1 MTDSTDFVKLTRNDI
16 ERLFLPLPRQVMIPS
31 PEGRFLLHVQNLD
44 DGKGPI
50 HTPNVKHLTID
61 MEGGR
66 EGNVELVRCESEP
79 QQVKT
84 DGSHVIVINKID
96 KHVALALGSKF
107 ADLEQEHGGRTRQAI
122 EKFLTYVRGFEFDPS
137 TGKAKLAISRAGFNP
152 DIYFQLLEVAQKLHY
167 DPKDRASD
175 LRDQGNTLSVAR
187 YVKKPIATTGVF
199 IDSPIEYYNQQF
211 KHGALLQL
219 SSPGKDG
226 RRSISFIDPSD
237 ILDCYTWINGDPL
250 VDEHKK
256 ILLPHYKINQNHE
269 IEALTNTQ
277 ILTPDDVK
285 SLDTIHVQTQSSR
298 VYVKPDARFFDG
310 KDEITFQNEADHV
323 IQKLDAKDG
332 VLICAFNYRKKNDD
346 YQLKADKFLHGI
358 QDAHASAKDFDELIK
373 KISALYRDLDIGTP
387 DIYTSTREKMKLQN
401 LEGVKDEVIVKH
413 GDAELLRIVTPGD
426 VTKFE
431 RTSDHRDAQQT
442 YTGEAFIQITDRGT
456 KYEKFRGVQ
465 SQFAAS
471 AYEAKDGRQL
481 LLHDVPSYTMEYA
494 KGPEGM
500 AAGTGQTKTFELK
513 RQVE

>member
-1 MTDSTDFVKLTRNDI
+1 M
-16 ERLFLPLPRQVMIPS
+16 
-31 PEGRFLLHVQNLD
+31 
-44 DGKGPI
+44 
-50 HTPNVKHLTID
+50 
-61 MEGGR
+61 
-66 EGNVELVRCESEP
+66 
-79 QQVKT
+79 
-84 DGSHVIVINKID
+84 
-96 KHVALALGSKF
+96 
-107 ADLEQEHGGRTRQAI
+107 
-122 EKFLTYVRGFEFDPS
+122 
-137 TGKAKLAISRAGFNP
+137 
-152 DIYFQLLEVAQKLHY
+152 
-167 DPKDRASD
+167 
-175 LRDQGNTLSVAR
+175 
-187 YVKKPIATTGVF
+187 
-199 IDSPIEYYNQQF
+199 
-211 KHGALLQL
+211 
-219 SSPGKDG
+219 
-226 RRSISFIDPSD
+226 
-237 ILDCYTWINGDPL
+237 DCYTWINGDPL